1 MGPGQLLFA
10 EPDKFEAMVDE
21 ISKKLAGGAPL
32 AQKMA
37 KSLLYYGA
45 QGDQRTGA
53 FIETEAAASLSLT
66 KDLNEGITSMFSRR
80 APNLKD
86 SNPGIQPD
94 NLINI

>member
-1 MGPGQLLFA
+1 
-10 EPDKFEAMVDE
+10 
-21 ISKKLAGGAPL
+21 
-32 AQKMA
+32 MA

-80 APNLKD
+80 APKFK
-86 SNPGIQPD
+86 SQ
-94 NLINI
+94 